1 MPDVPDKTP
10 TKKSD
15 DADDAWPHT
24 MRHYKWEK
32 KEPEAGES
40 IPGSDAPPTAPRQAR
55 IGDAG

>member
-55 IGDAG
+55 MGDAG